1 MQHHHAKKNHGLGL
15 KKIKIKTKRE
25 QRQDMYFIYLLDLQ
39 NSDVC
44 VEILFTV
51 ILVIRNLKW
60 KKYKY

>member
-1 MQHHHAKKNHGLGL
+1 
-15 KKIKIKTKRE
+15 
-25 QRQDMYFIYLLDLQ
+25 MYFIYLLDLQ